1 MMNYNGLFIRS
12 YESVFNDEN
21 LRTGINISM
30 NNDARANI
38 VGRVESPSH
47 EMWLLNKRDSFHTF

>member
-1 MMNYNGLFIRS
+1 MMNYDGLFIWS

-38 VGRVESPSH
+38 VGRVESPLR